1 MKTFSYDIKIR
12 SGHNVCFFLD
22 KKTTKLRYQKGK
34 VIHILSAAHSVV
46 CLHLAA
52 LLKTALR

>member
-12 SGHNVCFFLD
+12 SGHNAFFFFFLD
-22 KKTTKLRYQKGK
+22 KKTTKLTYQKGK

-46 CLHLAA
+46 C
-52 LLKTALR
+52 